1 MESNSYLIEP
11 NSQYKQLLR
20 LLMSE
25 SEISDLYQVLVQF
38 EEMGLSL
45 PKAAADLKLEL
56 WYMLLEVREFNAY
69 QAEGG
74 EP

>member
-20 LLMSE
+20 LIMSE
-25 SEISDLYQVLVQF
+25 SEISDLYQFLVDAK
-38 EEMGLSL
+38 EHGLTL
-45 PKAAADLKLEL
+45 PEVAKILKSEL
-56 WYMLLEVREFNAY
+56 WYMLIEVREFNAY
-69 QAEGG
+69 QKQGG

>member
-1 MESNSYLIEP
+1 MDSNSYLISP
-11 NSQYKQLLR
+11 DCQYRQELR
-20 LLMSE
+20 LIMSE

-38 EEMGLSL
+38 EEMDLPL

>member
-11 NSQYKQLLR
+11 NSQYRQLLR

-25 SEISDLYQVLVQF
+25 SEISDLYQFLVDAENQC
-38 EEMGLSL
+38 L
-45 PKAAADLKLEL
+45 PLPEVAKILKSEL
-56 WYMLLEVREFNAY
+56 WYMLIEVREFNAY
-69 QAEGG
+69 QAQGG

>member
-1 MESNSYLIEP
+1 MLISP
-11 NSQYKQLLR
+11 GGQYRQELR
-20 LLMSE
+20 VILSE

-38 EEMGLSL
+38 EEMGLPL
-45 PKAAADLKLEL
+45 PKAAVDLKLEL

-69 QAEGG
+69 QEQGG

>member
-1 MESNSYLIEP
+1 MESDSCLIEP

-25 SEISDLYQVLVQF
+25 SEISDLYQFLVDAKDK
-38 EEMGLSL
+38 GLPL
-45 PKAAADLKLEL
+45 PEVAKILKIEL
-56 WYMLLEVREFNAY
+56 WYMLSEVREFNAY
-69 QAEGG
+69 QEQGG

>member
-1 MESNSYLIEP
+1 MLISP
-11 NSQYKQLLR
+11 GGQYRQELR
-20 LLMSE
+20 VILSE

-45 PKAAADLKLEL
+45 PKAAADIKLEL

>member
-1 MESNSYLIEP
+1 MDAHSMLISP
-11 NSQYKQLLR
+11 GGQYRQELR
-20 LLMSE
+20 IILSE
-25 SEISDLYQVLVQF
+25 SEISDLYQVFTQF
-38 EEMGLSL
+38 EEMGLPL

-69 QAEGG
+69 QAKGG

>member
-11 NSQYKQLLR
+11 NSQYRHLLQ

-25 SEISDLYQVLVQF
+25 AEISDLYQFLVDAKEQ
-38 EEMGLSL
+38 GLPL
-45 PKAAADLKLEL
+45 PEVAKDLRAEL
-56 WYMLLEVREFNAY
+56 WYMLLEIREFNLY
-69 QAEGG
+69 LKEGG

>member
-1 MESNSYLIEP
+1 MDSNSYLISP
-11 NSQYKQLLR
+11 NSQYRQELR
-20 LLMSE
+20 LIVSE

-38 EEMGLSL
+38 EEMGLPL

-69 QAEGG
+69 LKEGG
-74 EP
+74 KP